1 MNEFI
6 EKNRR
11 LLHFYCETL
20 RTIGKVILILGL
32 LGGCTMTIFKLVTKF
47 GYWQVPKNY
56 ETVISVI
63 PLSAFSIL
71 FYGLGILGLVQ
82 FIRYL
87 VEEDYKP
94 GWILRHGYMFFNLYA
109 LFIIVGVVW
118 VFTTVPGILSLPSY
132 MGVFTI
138 IMTFFS
144 ITVRVLILLSLG
156 QILRRILPVIEE
168 SKTLV

>member
-1 MNEFI
+1 MKEFI

-20 RTIGKVILILGL
+20 RTIGSVIFILGL
-32 LGGCTMTIFKLVTKF
+32 VGGFAMIIFKLVIKF
-47 GYWQVPKNY
+47 GYWHAPKSY
-56 ETVISVI
+56 EMVISLMPI
-63 PLSAFSIL
+63 GAFNII
-71 FYGLGILGLVQ
+71 FYGLAILGFVQ

-109 LFIIVGVVW
+109 LFIIVSVVW
-118 VFTTVPGILSLPSY
+118 VYTTIPGILSLPSY
-132 MGVFTI
+132 TVVYTI
-138 IMTFFS
+138 LMTFFS

-168 SKTLV
+168 SKSLV

>member
-1 MNEFI
+1 MKEFI

-11 LLHFYCETL
+11 LLHFYCEIL
-20 RTIGKVILILGL
+20 RTIGSLILILGVV
-32 LGGCTMTIFKLVTKF
+32 GGFAMIIFKLVTKF

-56 ETVISVI
+56 EMVISVI
-63 PLSAFSIL
+63 PLSAFSII

-94 GWILRHGYMFFNLYA
+94 GWILRHGYIFFNLYA

-118 VFTTVPGILSLPSY
+118 VFTTIPGILSLPSY
-132 MGVFTI
+132 AVVYTI